1 MTDEEQIKATAL
13 NYIEGWYEGNKDR
26 MEEALH
32 PKLVKR
38 RFVSKDEIWTVDTP
52 TMLKITAEGNGKID
66 EPAKGRKE
74 VAILD
79 ITGNMASVKID
90 SNKFTDFLLMIKEN
104 DQWKIV
110 DALWDYHK

>member
-1 MTDEEQIKATAL
+1 MTDKDQITKTAL

-38 RFVSKDEIWTVDTP
+38 RFASKDEIWKLDAP
-52 TMLKITAEGNGKID
+52 SLIKLTAEGPFKLPN
-66 EPAKGRKE
+66 PAEGRKD
-74 VAILD
+74 VTILD
-79 ITGNMASVKID
+79 IKEAIASVKVD
-90 SNKFTDFLLMIKEN
+90 SNKFTDYLLMIKEN
-104 DQWKIV
+104 GQWKIV